1 MNPKE
6 KKTEEIAGA
15 VAPSEVSANDV
26 VHKDPQTGGSFVREL
41 NSGDLRQ
48 LSGPAPTEAPV
59 QE

>member
-6 KKTEEIAGA
+6 KKTDEAAGA
-15 VAPSEVSANDV
+15 VAPGDVSASDV
-26 VHKDPQTGGSFVREL
+26 AHKDPQTGGSFVREL
-41 NSGDLRQ
+41 NSGDLKQ